1 MDTSVISAFAALAG
15 AAIGGFTS
23 LVAAF
28 LSHRV
33 QAKAERLAHD
43 QLRRQELYKEF
54 IEQASELYIHA
65 LQNDKPDVS
74 ALMRLYAEISRMRI
88 LSSPTVVHSAD
99 QIVKNI
105 IRAYL
110 EPNKTF
116 PELRE
121 MADSGLLDP
130 LRSFSEA
137 CRAES
142 ESLHYQPPD

>member
-1 MDTSVISAFAALAG
+1 MDTSVITAASALAG

-23 LVAAF
+23 LVAAW

-43 QLRRQELYKEF
+43 QLRRQD
-54 IEQASELYIHA
+54 IIH
-65 LQNDKPDVS
+65 
-74 ALMRLYAEISRMRI
+74 I
-88 LSSPTVVHSAD
+88 
-99 QIVKNI
+99 
-105 IRAYL
+105 YL

-121 MADSGLLDP
+121 MADSGLIDP
-130 LRSFSEA
+130 LRNFSEA

-142 ESLHYQPPD
+142 ETLHYEPPD